1 MATIQPISIEGLR
14 DLQAAL
20 RGLDG
25 EAQKQLRL
33 VLNGAAATVAH
44 AAARRVPT
52 RTGKARGSIRPASS
66 QREARV
72 KAGGSK
78 AAYYGWLDFGGA
90 VGRKKNTRRRFLREG
105 RYMYP
110 AFHANRDS
118 IYNGLQKSLTD
129 MLQSAGLEVS
139 RGG

>member
-1 MATIQPISIEGLR
+1 MGTIEPIKIQGLR

-20 RGLDG
+20 KGLDG

-33 VLNGAAATVAH
+33 VLNGAATTVAN

-52 RTGKARGSIRPASS
+52 RTGKARSSIRPASS

-72 KAGGSK
+72 KAGGAK

-90 VGRKKNTRRRFLREG
+90 VGRKKNTRRRFLQEG

-129 MLQSAGLEVS
+129 MLENVGLEVD
-139 RGG
+139 

>member
-1 MATIQPISIEGLR
+1 MATIEPIKISGLR
-14 DLQAAL
+14 DLQAGL
-20 RGLDG
+20 KGLDG

-33 VLNGAAATVAH
+33 VLNGAATTVAH

-52 RTGKARGSIRPASS
+52 RTGKARNSIRPASS

-72 KAGGSK
+72 KAGGAK
-78 AAYYGWLDFGGA
+78 AAYYGWRDFGGA
-90 VGRKKNTRRRFLREG
+90 VGRKKNTRLPFLEEG
-105 RYMYP
+105 RYLYP

-118 IYNGLQKSLTD
+118 IYNGLQKSITD
-129 MLQSAGLEVS
+129 MLEGAGLEVN